1 MENNT
6 FAQERDRRKRRR
18 VIFQALMVIAVLAL
32 VVYTAITLPA
42 RQGDIVVEPT
52 ATPKPSRLA
61 LNAPAVSA
69 SDGKE
74 NSSIGAGLGSA
85 YAMASTGAT
94 QRESGFVAISY
105 VGVGTKEGET
115 VISDVRLSKHLRALH
130 DRGYVTITQQDIYD
144 YFYSGKPLPER
155 ALFLFFEDGRMQ
167 SAKLAHP
174 LLKKYNYKASM
185 ISYANNVE
193 QGDPLFLTDEELLEL
208 EGTGYWEMGTNGY
221 RLSYINVFD
230 RHKNFLDELT
240 PLEYYFISPYV
251 RREYNHYLMD
261 FIRDKHDT
269 PVESFEQMKAR
280 VEEDYRLMDSV
291 YTQYLGKLPGLYVLM
306 HSNTG
311 QFGTNSTVSAENDKW
326 IRQYFTMNF
335 NREMLSVNKPDANIY
350 DLTRMQPQSYWSV
363 NHLLMR
369 IYHDTNQLGV
379 LPFELGNTER
389 AAHWDILQGAAEWD
403 GNTIRITSLPEGE
416 GRIRLAGSE
425 SLTNF
430 TLETVFD
437 GNKLG
442 KQAIEILAD
451 PAATSYTAVELQ
463 RNKLLVYAGSAG
475 LTPDYLLNGGTSEE
489 KTADNEKAENDNL
502 LSENSLLFE
511 LDLDVFDGIVRQ
523 TWEENRQEAMAVEI
537 DRKLL
542 QSYQPVESKRIAA
555 DLIRAKADT
564 SNVNNDP
571 YIPEISLKDDGSRL
585 VKIEVSAGKMS
596 IWVDNR
602 QVANH
607 IDIPTA
613 QGGGIA
619 LRSAWVEYGY
629 SQRNLA
635 DDVYDADFSNLLISG
650 PGQTGVVI
658 DYRGEQE
665 APKLTPLPAGYSGV
679 SAAQGQASAAQTN
692 STQAG
697 AIADQTQTQ
706 PLNDSPEE
714 KNNVG
719 FFESIGN
726 WFKSVLHF

>member
-1 MENNT
+1 MENNR
-6 FAQERDRRKRRR
+6 FAQERDRKKRRR
-18 VIFQALMVIAVLAL
+18 VILQALMVIAVLAI
-32 VVYTAITLPA
+32 VVYTAITLPI
-42 RQGDIVVEPT
+42 RQGDTVVEPT
-52 ATPKPSRLA
+52 PTPKPSRLA
-61 LNAPAVSA
+61 LNASSVSA
-69 SDGKE
+69 ADGKG
-74 NSSIGAGLGSA
+74 NSNIDAGLSSA

-115 VISDVRLSKHLRALH
+115 VISDVRLNKHLRALY

-261 FIRDKHDT
+261 FIRDKNDT

-291 YTQYLGKLPGLYVLM
+291 YTQYMGKLPELYVLM

-369 IYHDTNQLGV
+369 IYHDTNQMGV
-379 LPFELGNTER
+379 LPFELGNTDR

-425 SLTNF
+425 SLSNF

-451 PAATSYTAVELQ
+451 HAATSYTAVELQ

-475 LTPDYLLNGGTSEE
+475 LTPDYLQNGETSAK
-489 KTADNEKAENDNL
+489 KTMDNEKAENDDL
-502 LSENSLLFE
+502 LTENSLLFE
-511 LDLDVFDGIVRQ
+511 LDLDVFDGIVHQ

-555 DLIRAKADT
+555 ELIRAKADT
-564 SNVNNDP
+564 SKANNDP
-571 YIPEISLKDDGSRL
+571 YIPEISLKDDSSRL
-585 VKIEVSAGKMS
+585 IRIEVSGGKMS

-607 IDIPTA
+607 IDLPTG

-619 LRSAWVEYGY
+619 LRSAWIEYGY

-635 DDVYDADFSNLLISG
+635 DDVYDADFSNLFISS
-650 PGQTGVVI
+650 PGQAGVVI

-679 SAAQGQASAAQTN
+679 SAAQDQASAAKIS
-692 STQAG
+692 STQAD
-697 AIADQTQTQ
+697 ATSDQTQVQ
-706 PLNDSPEE
+706 PLKDSPEE

>member
-32 VVYTAITLPA
+32 VVYTTITLPA

-69 SDGKE
+69 ADGKE

-174 LLKKYNYKASM
+174 LLKQYNYKASM

-389 AAHWDILQGAAEWD
+389 AAHWEILQGAAEWD

-425 SLTNF
+425 GLSNF
-430 TLETVFD
+430 TLETVVD

-451 PAATSYTAVELQ
+451 SSALSYTAVELQ
-463 RNKLLVYAGSAG
+463 KNKLLVYNGSAG
-475 LTPDYLLNGGTSEE
+475 LTPDYLIQE
-489 KTADNEKAENDNL
+489 AAAAENTASSKDKGDIDL
-502 LSENSLLFE
+502 PPESSLLFE
-511 LDLDVFDGIVRQ
+511 LDLDVLDGVVYQ

-542 QSYQPVESKRIAA
+542 QTYQPVESRRIAA

-564 SNVNNDP
+564 SKVNNDP

-585 VKIEVSAGKMS
+585 IKIEVSGGRMS

-607 IDIPTA
+607 IDLPA
-613 QGGGIA
+613 GQAGGIA
-619 LRSAWVEYGY
+619 LRSAWIEYGY

-635 DDVYDADFSNLLISG
+635 DDVYDADFTNLLITS
-650 PGQTGVVI
+650 PGQAGAVI

-665 APKLTPLPAGYSGV
+665 ALKLTPLPAGYSGV
-679 SAAQGQASAAQTN
+679 AVTANPAADLDISNSKAEAA
-692 STQAG
+692 
-697 AIADQTQTQ
+697 ADQNGTV
-706 PLNDSPEE
+706 DEKAEE
-714 KNNVG
+714 KNSVG
-719 FFESIGN
+719 FFESIGD
-726 WFKSVLHF
+726 WFRKVLHF